1 MDKEK
6 DEKSYHEININ
17 WARWIYGKTR
27 ENVGISTFILNR
39 LLHILI

>member
-1 MDKEK
+1 MANEEK
-6 DEKSYHEININ
+6 GFQKANIN

-27 ENVGISTFILNR
+27 ENVGISTIILNR